1 MNRRDFVST
10 ISLGVAAGLPVFAES
25 RLPNVIVGSSEADVS
40 DSSSRATTPTGR
52 LEFASALDAAE
63 AIRKKQISSFELTEQ
78 TYQRI
83 DEFNPQLNVFA
94 YQLREDALAR
104 AKQADEVQA
113 RGKSLGVLHGVPI
126 HVKESFAVAG
136 HPCTWG
142 ISALKN
148 SRAPVDSEVV
158 KRLRDSGA
166 VLIGA
171 TNVPVNLGDWQS
183 YNEIYGTTNNP
194 RDVKRTPGGSSGGS
208 ASALAAGIGY
218 LSVGSDIGGSI
229 RVPAHFCGIY
239 GHKPTLDLVSLQ
251 GHSPGGQPEDPGF
264 STLLAVGGPL
274 ARSPEDLLAALRFL
288 GGPAD
293 YTAKAWKWQLP
304 PARHETLREFRVGY
318 VLDDP
323 YCPVTPETKAVLEN
337 TIRQLEKA
345 GATLKQGWPAGVKI
359 DELNRNYT
367 FNLLA
372 FMFSVEPREQQ
383 EAERKESAASGKDIP
398 PGLASFADWQQ
409 QNFRRLRY
417 RAQWQSY
424 FDEVDVFLSPVA
436 FTTAFAHDHSE
447 PMDKRKIRTANGPR
461 DYFDMLSWIAH
472 ATLTGCP
479 ATVAPVGSG
488 EGGLPIGLQIMGPY
502 WEDAT
507 PIVFAKLLA
516 QVVGGFVAPPD
527 YQG

>member
-1 MNRRDFVST
+1 M
-10 ISLGVAAGLPVFAES
+10 FAKG
-25 RLPNVIVGSSEADVS
+25 GSADVMA
-40 DSSSRATTPTGR
+40 DSPDANFTGSTSSRAALPAAP

-63 AIRKKQISSFELTEQ
+63 VIRKKQISSFELTQQ

-83 DEFNPQLNVFA
+83 DKFNPQLNAFA

-104 AKQADEVQA
+104 AKQADEAQA
-113 RGKSLGVLHGVPI
+113 SGKSLGVLHGVPV

-142 ISALKN
+142 IPALKD
-148 SRAPVDSEVV
+148 SHAPSDSEVV

-171 TNVPVNLGDWQS
+171 TNVPLALGDWQS

-194 RDVKRTPGGSSGGS
+194 HDLKRTPGGSSGGS

-229 RVPAHFCGIY
+229 RVPSHFCGVY
-239 GHKPTLDLVSLQ
+239 GHKPTLDLIDMQ
-251 GHSPGGQPEDPGF
+251 GHSPGGQHQDPGF

-304 PARHETLREFRVGY
+304 QARHETLREFRVGY

-337 TIRQLEKA
+337 TIRKLEKA

-359 DELNRNYT
+359 DELNQTYT

-372 FMFSVEPREQQ
+372 FLFSTEPREQQ
-383 EAERKESAASGKDIP
+383 EAERKQSVASKEML

-424 FDEVDVFLSPVA
+424 FEEVDVFLSPVA
-436 FTTAFAHDHSE
+436 FTTAFAHDHSQPE
-447 PMDKRKIRTANGPR
+447 DKRKIATANGPR
-461 DYFDMLSWIAH
+461 DYFDMLSWIAP

-488 EGGLPIGLQIMGPY
+488 EGGLPIGVQIMGPF

-507 PIVFAKLLA
+507 PITFAKLLA
-516 QVVGGFVAPPD
+516 QVVGGFVAPRG
-527 YQG
+527 YQA